1 MANLFINIYNF
12 FSHNKA
18 FMWLL
23 LGVTVILMIVSAV
36 NVRYVEDI
44 TNFFPKQKQD
54 ISLIFDNLKAKDK
67 LVVMFTLK
75 SDESN
80 IDSLI
85 ACAED
90 LSELVNANKEF
101 TEQAKIKI
109 EIDDSMVESMSDFV
123 YDYLPLFLDDA
134 DFEQLDSIT
143 QSAAIAERINHNY
156 NNLLSPIGG
165 YISDFVYKDPLGL
178 GSNLLKEL
186 KNQGNNF
193 HYTIVDN
200 YIFST
205 DQKTLLCYVEPIT
218 KLNSSQSDRFIETLE
233 SSIETI
239 QQKHPHVI
247 TEYFG
252 APAVAVYNARQ
263 IKTDSMVTLNIAML
277 IVVLFITL
285 AFRNKYS
292 ILLVLTPVIYGALF
306 ALSLIYI
313 IQGEISLIAV
323 GSGSIIFGIALS
335 YSIHILSHTNHCRDV
350 KQLLEELVFPL
361 TVGSF
366 TTIGAFVGLMFTNST
381 LLYDFGLFSSLTL
394 IGTTLFALIFLPH
407 FLTVKPDKEPSNR
420 LLTYIDKISNLR
432 LDRNKPLVISI
443 IVVALISG
451 LFFSNVSFDS
461 NMMNLNFN
469 PPHLQEAEI
478 RLNSFAG
485 VDDKESNVL
494 FIASANN
501 GDDATKEYNELCT
514 LLASLQANG
523 EVSAYSTVN
532 KFIISDSVQ
541 SVRLAK
547 WRKFWTSEKQ
557 SQIISEINREASKL
571 GFDAGAFAQFD
582 TMLAKRYNKLSYGK
596 KSPIQKLFPDWCSS
610 GESITSFIAQ
620 VRLHKD
626 NKAKVYETI
635 SSTNGVIAAD
645 RAFFAGK
652 MVEDV
657 NYNFYLI
664 LYISGFLIFFAL
676 LLSYGRIELTLMS
689 FLPMFVS
696 WLIILGIISLLNIE
710 FNIVTIILSTFIFGI
725 GDDFSIFIMDGLLS
739 EYKEKSHL
747 LTQHKTAIFFSAFT
761 VIVGMGALVFAKHP
775 AMYSLGVVSLI
786 GILVVVLVSYTIQ
799 PFIFRLFI
807 SSQTTKGG
815 FPYTLFG
822 LINTIYAFGLF
833 VSGCFIVQFII
844 LLLHLIPISIRSRK
858 DCTHY
863 ITNYFT
869 RFFLRAMI
877 TTKVININETAEI
890 FAKPAVII
898 ANHQSFIDI
907 LKLLALHPKFVMVT
921 NGWVWH
927 SPFFGRIVRFLD
939 FYHTGEGYEV
949 LADSLSKKVEQG
961 YSVIIFPEGTRSAD
975 NKIKRFHKGAFYL
988 AERLKLDIVPILIYG
1003 NGLVSSKQQPFY
1015 IKKGKLITKVLPR
1028 IPHDSSEYGTDY
1040 KTRSKN
1046 ISHYFKAEYN
1056 KVYEVFNRV
1065 SNPYYKDALI
1075 KNYIYKGP
1083 VLEWYMKVKL
1093 RMEKWYDEYDRLLPR
1108 QGYIVDL
1115 GCGYGAMSYM
1125 LSMLSDKRQI
1135 TSVDYDDKKIAL
1147 ANNCYAKNEM
1157 IEFIHADIRR
1167 FDIPKADAY
1176 VISDVL
1182 HYIDKQSQQ
1191 TVINNC
1197 IANLNKGGILIIRDG
1212 DTSLHERHH
1221 RTEQTEKWSTEILKF
1236 NKTDGPLCF
1245 LSKGELEE
1253 IAKNSAMNIQVR
1265 ESNSQ
1270 NSNTLFIL
1278 THKKE

>member
-12 FSHNKA
+12 FSRHKA
-18 FMWLL
+18 LMWLL
-23 LGVTVILMIVSAV
+23 LCVTVILMIVSAV

-54 ISLIFDNLKAKDK
+54 ISLVFDNLKAKDK
-67 LVVMFTLK
+67 LVVMFTSN

-85 ACAED
+85 SCAE
-90 LSELVNANKEF
+90 ELREVLNANDAF
-101 TEQAKIKI
+101 TKQAKIQI

-123 YDYLPLFLDDA
+123 YDNLPLFLDDT
-134 DFEQLDSIT
+134 DFERLDSIT
-143 QSAAIAERINHNY
+143 QSEAIAGRINHNY

-165 YISDFVYKDPLGL
+165 YISNFVYKDPLGL

-186 KNQGNNF
+186 ENQGNNF
-193 HYTIVDN
+193 NYTIIDN
-200 YIFST
+200 YIFSS
-205 DQKTLLCYVEPIT
+205 DQQTLLCYVEPIT
-218 KLNSSQSDRFIETLE
+218 KLNSRQNDKLIDHIE
-233 SSIETI
+233 SSISTI
-239 QQKHPHVI
+239 QQQHPHII

-263 IKTDSMVTLNIAML
+263 IKTDSMVTLNIAIL

-306 ALSLIYI
+306 ALALIYI

-335 YSIHILSHTNHCRDV
+335 YSIHVISHTNHCKDV

-366 TTIGAFVGLMFTNST
+366 TTIGAFIGLMFTNST
-381 LLYDFGLFSSLTL
+381 LLQDFGLFSSLTL

-407 FLTVKPDKEPSNR
+407 FLTVKQDKEPSNR
-420 LLTYIDKISNLR
+420 LLTFIDKISNLR
-432 LDRNKPLVISI
+432 LDRSKPLLISI
-443 IVVALISG
+443 IILALVSG
-451 LFFSNVSFDS
+451 IFFSNVSFDS

-469 PPHLQEAEI
+469 PPHLQEAEM
-478 RLNSFAG
+478 RLNAFAG
-485 VDDKESNVL
+485 VDDKESNIL
-494 FIASANN
+494 FIASATSA
-501 GDDATKEYNELCT
+501 DDATEEYNKLST
-514 LLASLQANG
+514 LLASLQADG
-523 EVSAYSTVN
+523 EVSAYSTIN
-532 KFIISDSVQ
+532 KFIIPDSIQ
-541 SVRLAK
+541 SIRLAK
-547 WRKFWTSEKQ
+547 WSAFWTPEKQ
-557 SQIISEINREASKL
+557 SQITSAINSEASKL
-571 GFDAGAFAQFD
+571 GFDEGAFSQFE
-582 TMLAKRYNKLSYGK
+582 TMVTKPYNKLSYGK
-596 KSPIQKLFPDWCSS
+596 DSPMLQLFPDWTSS
-610 GESITSFIAQ
+610 GDSITSFIAQ
-620 VRLHKD
+620 VRLNKD
-626 NKAKVYETI
+626 AKAKVYETI
-635 SSTNGVIAAD
+635 STTDGVIAAD
-645 RAFFAGK
+645 RAFFANK

-689 FLPMFVS
+689 FLPMFIS
-696 WLIILGIISLLNIE
+696 WLIILGIMSLLNIE

-725 GDDFSIFIMDGLLS
+725 GDDFSIFIMDGLQS
-739 EYKEKSHL
+739 EYKEKSQL
-747 LTQHKTAIFFSAFT
+747 LAQHKTAIFFSAFT
-761 VIVGMGALVFAKHP
+761 IIVGMGALVFAKHP
-775 AMYSLGVVSLI
+775 AMHSLGVISLI
-786 GILVVVLVSYTIQ
+786 GILVVVLVSYTVQ
-799 PFIFRLFI
+799 PFIFRLLI

-815 FPYTLFG
+815 FPYTMFG

-833 VSGCFIVQFII
+833 VSGCFVVQFAI
-844 LLLHLIPISIRSRK
+844 LLLHLIPISTRSRK
-858 DCTHY
+858 DCTHR

-877 TTKVININETAEI
+877 TTKTININETAEA

-949 LADSLSKKVEQG
+949 LADSLKEKVEQG

-988 AERLKLDIVPILIYG
+988 AEKLRLDIVPILIYG
-1003 NGLVSSKQQPFY
+1003 NGLVSSKEQPFY
-1015 IKKGKLITKVLPR
+1015 IKTGKLITKVLPR

-1046 ISHYFKAEYN
+1046 ISRYFKAEYN
-1056 KVYEVFNRV
+1056 KLYEEFNRV
-1065 SNPYYKDALI
+1065 SNPYYRDALI

-1125 LSMLSDKRQI
+1125 LAMLSDKRQI
-1135 TSVDYDDKKIAL
+1135 TGVDYDEKKIAL
-1147 ANNCYAKNEM
+1147 ANNCYAKNEI
-1157 IEFIHADIRR
+1157 IEFIHADIRL
-1167 FDIPKADAY
+1167 FEIPKADAY

-1197 IANLNKGGILIIRDG
+1197 IANLNKGGVLIIRDG

-1245 LSKGELEE
+1245 LSKGEIEE
-1253 IAKNSAMNIQVR
+1253 IAISNSMDIQIR

-1278 THKKE
+1278 THQKE